1 MNRPITFQNT
11 APCDMPSIIF
21 DEAEELLAAE
31 RLDDLLRDEGS
42 TVIYDYM
49 DADVL
54 SSLMHAMYQSLQLGN
69 ETGLTIFAKSLVSE
83 YVRAGEKR
91 LEGV

>member
-1 MNRPITFQNT
+1 MNAPLTTQNT
-11 APCDMPSIIF
+11 PSWEMPSIIF

-49 DADVL
+49 DPEVV
-54 SSLMHAMYQSLQLGN
+54 SSLMYAMYQAVEQKEDAS
-69 ETGLTIFAKSLVSE
+69 GLVFMKSMVAE

>member
-1 MNRPITFQNT
+1 MNKPISFQNT
-11 APCDMPSIIF
+11 PSWEMPSIIF

-49 DADVL
+49 DAEVMTAL
-54 SSLMHAMYQSLQLGN
+54 MYSLKQAVDMGEDRSV
-69 ETGLTIFAKSLVSE
+69 IVFAKSLVSE